1 MLSFAWGE
9 AVTVERRVTMI
20 RDLLI
25 LIGVLAVLASCSLN
39 SGAPRHSGD
48 TPEPGIS
55 ISGTAVMGVAGGS
68 GKSTRVVSGIK
79 DLDLVVG
86 VELDG

>member
-1 MLSFAWGE
+1 
-9 AVTVERRVTMI
+9 MI
-20 RDLLI
+20 RHWMTVSC
-25 LIGVLAVLASCSLN
+25 VLAVLAGCSLN
-39 SGAPRHSGD
+39 NRPEAPSED

-68 GKSTRVVSGIK
+68 GKSTRVVSGVK
-79 DLDLVVG
+79 DLELTVG

>member
-1 MLSFAWGE
+1 MSVKGTAS
-9 AVTVERRVTMI
+9 MI
-20 RDLLI
+20 RDWLI
-25 LIGVLAVLASCSLN
+25 VSGVLAALAGCSLN
-39 SGAPRHSGD
+39 NGPHTPRDD
-48 TPEPGIS
+48 TSEPGIS